1 MAVGFEQAVCRSSVA
16 FVRRDGGLRA
26 GSVAVTFEQA
36 AWQHKIVSFFTLV
49 LIHRLYLVIY
59 S

>member
-1 MAVGFEQAVCRSSVA
+1 MAVGFEQAVRRSSVA

-36 AWQHKIVSFFTLV
+36 AWQHKIVSFFILV
-49 LIHRLYLVIY
+49 LIHRL
-59 S
+59 